1 MRVSFILSSLLLLC
15 LLGVMP
21 ALHGD
26 GPFTD
31 LSSRPDAFVLG
42 AIVFISCFTGMMV
55 AHLAM
60 AHERAERAAI
70 DLASDNAELERMV
83 GERTQSLSEKVVE
96 LEHAR
101 AEAVEAN
108 TAKSRFLAAMSHEL
122 RTPLN
127 AILGFS
133 EIIQR
138 DMYGSAIDKRY
149 EEYAGFIHQS
159 GSHLLSL
166 IGDILDLSKIEAG
179 KMELHCVPFRV
190 ADVVEEACQLSGA
203 RTAVGGRHIS
213 LDIEHDLPMLDA
225 DRRATTQ
232 MVLNLLSNAMK
243 FTPPEGTIEVSAFC
257 SIDGG
262 ISIRVRD
269 SGTGIAKADIAK
281 VLADYGQATNPEV
294 RKHAGT
300 GLGLPI
306 VSALMALH
314 GGSLELERELGQG
327 TSVSLN
333 FPAARSLRRS
343 LNALAA

>member
-1 MRVSFILSSLLLLC
+1 MRVSFILACLLLLC

-21 ALHGD
+21 ALNSD
-26 GPFTD
+26 GPIAVW
-31 LSSRPDAFVLG
+31 LSRYDAFVVG

-55 AHLAM
+55 AHLGM
-60 AHERAERAAI
+60 AHERAEREAR
-70 DLASDNAELERMV
+70 DLASVNADLERLA
-83 GERTQSLSEKVVE
+83 GERTQCLSEKVIE
-96 LEHAR
+96 LEAAR

-138 DMYGSAIDKRY
+138 ELHGAASDVRY
-149 EEYAGFIHQS
+149 REYAGFIHQS

-190 ADVVEEACQLSGA
+190 AEVVEEACQLSGA
-203 RTAVGGRHIS
+203 RAAVGGRLIS
-213 LDIEHDLPMLDA
+213 VDIEYDLPMLDA
-225 DRRATTQ
+225 DRRATAQ

-243 FTPPEGTIEVSAFC
+243 FTPPTGMIEVCAYC
-257 SIDGG
+257 GVDGG
-262 ISIRVRD
+262 VSIRVRD
-269 SGTGIAKADIAK
+269 SGIGIAKGDIAK

-314 GGSLELERELGQG
+314 GGSLELESELGQG
-327 TSVSLN
+327 TSVTLN
-333 FPAARSLRRS
+333 FPAIRSLRRS
-343 LNALAA
+343 QDALAA